1 MLSAIL
7 ELLPIMKLAIS
18 SSSIMQTIR
27 VTANITLIM
36 REINSQKHFRS
47 SMLIQQELLSQVELK
62 LDFDQSMMDIY

>member
-62 LDFDQSMMDIY
+62 LDFDQSMMDIF

>member
-1 MLSAIL
+1 LLSAIL

-62 LDFDQSMMDIY
+62 LDFDQSMMDIF

>member
-1 MLSAIL
+1 LLSAIL